1 SSRAARRRGA
11 AIYAECGGLMY
22 LGSTLEDADGEI
34 HPMANIIPGH
44 SKMGRRLT
52 RFGYCEAQ
60 ARQPTLLA
68 DRGETLRGHE
78 FHYADFSPQ
87 TPALLACRKVR
98 DGVTTQTWDGGWQ
111 VGSAFA
117 SYLHLHFAQRP
128 QMLNRWLAAARAAL

>member
-1 SSRAARRRGA
+1 
-11 AIYAECGGLMY
+11 MY
-22 LGSTLEDADGEI
+22 LGSTLEDADGAI

-44 SKMGRRLT
+44 SKMGQRLT

-68 DRGETLRGHE
+68 DSGETLRGHE
-78 FHYADFSPQ
+78 FHYSDFSPH

-98 DGVTTQTWDGGWQ
+98 DGVTTQAWDGGWQ

-117 SYLHLHFAQRP
+117 SYLHVHFAQRP
-128 QMLNRWLAAARAAL
+128 RMLSRWLAAARAAL